1 MGIKS
6 ALSVPFAKLQVKS
19 IKKWSANPIRTQ
31 ERVLQ
36 YLLRHGRRTAFG
48 KDHDLAQ
55 VRDYDAFKKAV
66 PIRDYEG
73 FKSYIDRITEGES
86 HVLWRGKPMYLCKTS
101 GTTSGNKY
109 IPITRASM
117 PNHINTARN
126 ALLSYIANT
135 KKSKFVNGKMI
146 FLQGSPVLDMS
157 GSIPVGRLSG
167 IVANH
172 VPAYLR
178 KNRMPSYT
186 TNCIEDWEAKVDAI
200 VEETYDKNM
209 TLISGIPAW
218 VQMYFEKLIQKTGK
232 ATVKEIFPNFSLFVY
247 GGVNYEPYR
256 SMFEAT
262 IGGKVDSVELFPAS
276 EGFFAFQDT
285 QDEEGLLLVLN
296 AGIFYEFVKLEYI
309 HDEDPERISLSDVE
323 IGVNYALILNT
334 NAGLWGYSIGDT
346 VKFVSKDPYRII
358 VTGRIKHFIS
368 AFGEHVIAEEV
379 ESAMKEVIQSEGLAV
394 TEFHIAPQVTPMEGL
409 PHHEWFIEFKST
421 PADIR
426 RTEEA
431 LDKILQD
438 KNSYYSDLLVGKV
451 LSQLRISIVEPGGF
465 IKFMKSRGKLGGQNK
480 IPRLANERTY
490 ANELAN
496 FVVDFD

>member
-31 ERVLQ
+31 ERVLR

-157 GSIPVGRLSG
+157 GNIPVGRLSG

-232 ATVKEIFPNFSLFVY
+232 ATIKEIFPNFSLFVY

-285 QDEEGLLLVLN
+285 QDEEGLLLVQLGR
-296 AGIFYEFVKLEYI
+296 ASCR
-309 HDEDPERISLSDVE
+309 ERV
-323 IGVNYALILNT
+323 
-334 NAGLWGYSIGDT
+334 
-346 VKFVSKDPYRII
+346 
-358 VTGRIKHFIS
+358 
-368 AFGEHVIAEEV
+368 
-379 ESAMKEVIQSEGLAV
+379 
-394 TEFHIAPQVTPMEGL
+394 
-409 PHHEWFIEFKST
+409 
-421 PADIR
+421 
-426 RTEEA
+426 
-431 LDKILQD
+431 
-438 KNSYYSDLLVGKV
+438 
-451 LSQLRISIVEPGGF
+451 
-465 IKFMKSRGKLGGQNK
+465 
-480 IPRLANERTY
+480 
-490 ANELAN
+490 
-496 FVVDFD
+496 